1 MEEYGMAIN
10 LIGPLFMLSV
20 IASLIGIIIGLV
32 KKDKQILRVSS
43 IVFGILALIFI
54 VLEGFLME

>member
-1 MEEYGMAIN
+1 MAIN
-10 LIGPLFMLSV
+10 FIGPLFMLSV